1 MELPTNITSTN
12 LADGD
17 VAIRYLHEQE
27 KIRRARSKRR
37 WITFGAVLAALFVLM
52 VGCGIAVGAAAS
64 GGSSSSA
71 SAATPRASVAPATPT
86 DSGLREETRVVP
98 VPPAATTAP
107 VAPVAPETDAEA
119 VGIYDEGTYVVGRD
133 IAPGDYWTPGPTTDD
148 YASWRRL
155 SGLGGTSDE
164 TIALDSVEGPAQI
177 TISASDK
184 AVMFYGPC
192 QWTQVN

>member
-37 WITFGAVLAALFVLM
+37 WITFGAVLAAMFVLM

-98 VPPAATTAP
+98 VPPAAVSAP
-107 VAPVAPETDAEA
+107 
-119 VGIYDEGTYVVGRD
+119 
-133 IAPGDYWTPGPTTDD
+133 
-148 YASWRRL
+148 
-155 SGLGGTSDE
+155 
-164 TIALDSVEGPAQI
+164 EGPAPAPSTELPRTWIDAGMWHAPDEIETGTYRTTGRAVGEAYKCMI
-177 TISASDK
+177 TVAGANGDIADYQSAET
-184 AVMFYGPC
+184 GPLRVTVASGQTVTVEGC
-192 QWTQVN
+192 APLTKVG